1 MPKIGMEPLRR
12 KALVDATLR
21 AIGHHGSLNVTMN
34 EIAREAGV
42 SAALAHHYFGSKQQL
57 LLESIRSMLRDLRVD
72 AIAALNSACGP
83 RERLSAIIRVS
94 FQQEQFTSETI
105 AAWLAFYVEAQRSEE
120 TRRLLSL
127 YTHRLRSNLLAD
139 LKRLCPLDDA
149 TRIAEGAAAMI
160 DGLYIRH
167 SLRAAR
173 FDIKSAIALVE
184 DYLDAKL
191 VPFTGTLAPKH

>member
-1 MPKIGMEPLRR
+1 MEPLRR

-94 FQQEQFTSETI
+94 FQQDQFTSETI

-167 SLRAAR
+167 SLRAPR

-191 VPFTGTLAPKH
+191 VPFTGALAPKH